1 MRSAKVLSLLLL
13 LMPALSGF
21 AQRGFNT
28 EEESAAAVSGKT
40 YAIIIGISKYKEVPS
55 LQFAHRDAQAF
66 EALLMSKA
74 GGGVPRENI
83 ELFLDENAT
92 RNNVAD
98 AISETARKAKP
109 GDRVYFF
116 FAGHGD
122 MEDLTQIENGLLLL
136 HNSPNGNYFGMKDDV
151 LELLDLKRYLSPLAQ
166 RGIEMIF
173 IVDACHSG
181 NLKGGIEGVQMTT
194 QALATSW
201 GKEYKILSCQP
212 NQLSQEGSQWGGG
225 RGLFALQLE
234 EGIKGLADRNGDH
247 SVSFAEVQ
255 QYILEKVSTFSEYKQ
270 IPLVMGDLSKP
281 LLRVD
286 TATLNQL
293 KKQKENERLTLGKVN
308 TKGSEA
314 ELVDSLPSFG
324 KDLYASFQKNVGIHR
339 LIWPRDTNAMRDY
352 RTFTNAFPRHFL
364 STTMRR
370 NLAAALN
377 QRFDSIV
384 NPMLRGE
391 TSYSS
396 KDDCYYA
403 GMELDSCLAL
413 LGEGHYMF
421 RNLKARSLFM
431 KAMSLTWAINEN
443 EYNVWMLKTVRQS
456 IDYMEESESL
466 EPHAAYTIGQL
477 GIQYALI
484 GEYEKANAKLEKY
497 LALRPNDP
505 WAKQSL
511 ADIYKGL
518 GQFAKAEPLY
528 RDLIREYPQ
537 YAYPYRSLS
546 EVLYERGNKA
556 ASREVLQA
564 LLTKGIDTMNYY
576 FMMGLWATQTGQ
588 IDSSVYWYRKCYAF
602 DPRMENVC
610 LNNIGHKLMV
620 KRSFDSSTVCFK
632 RAIELDSL
640 SPFPYFNLGCLSML
654 QQDYANAIDWW
665 ILSIEKNTTN
675 PDGYL
680 SGMSLY
686 YGKQYRDMNS
696 KAFKNFESKMRIFKL
711 EYLSYLNILY
721 IYLRVPAMLTRKD
734 NIESI
739 FQQLHRF
746 KQHDAITG
754 YHFACYQ
761 ALLGNPAAALKA
773 LEETLKKGFGDEFAL
788 RNDKDLESIQKLPAF
803 EKLMKDFFGKK

>member
-1 MRSAKVLSLLLL
+1 MRFVVVFLLIGMLL
-13 LMPALSGF
+13 PAFGQG
-21 AQRGFNT
+21 QRGFT
-28 EEESAAAVSGKT
+28 PEAESTPLVNGKT
-40 YAIIIGISKYKEVPS
+40 YAIIIGISKYKSVPS
-55 LQFAHRDAQAF
+55 LQFAHRDAQSF
-66 EALLMSKA
+66 EELLMSPA
-74 GGGVPRENI
+74 GGKVPREQI
-83 ELFLDENAT
+83 ELFLDEQAT

-98 AISETARKAKP
+98 AISETALKAKP

-122 MEDLTQIENGLLLL
+122 MEYLTKIENGLLLL

-166 RGIEMIF
+166 QGIEMIF

-181 NLKGGIEGVQMTT
+181 NLKGGIEGAQMTT
-194 QALATSW
+194 QALATAW

-234 EGIKGLADRNGDH
+234 EGLKGLADRNGDN

-255 QYILEKVSTFSEYKQ
+255 QYLLEKVSTFSEYKQ

-293 KKQKENERLTLGKVN
+293 KKQKENERLTLGQVN
-308 TKGSEA
+308 TKGSENQLA
-314 ELVDSLPSFG
+314 DSLNTFG
-324 KDLYASFQKNVGIHR
+324 KELYASFQKNLR
-339 LIWPRDTNAMRDY
+339 MQQLIWPRDTNAMRDY
-352 RTFTNAFPRHFL
+352 RTFTNAFPLHYL
-364 STTMRR
+364 GTTMRR

-384 NPMLRGE
+384 NPTLRGE
-391 TSYSS
+391 TSYSN

-443 EYNVWMLKTVRQS
+443 EYNVWMLQTVRRA
-456 IDYMEESESL
+456 IEYMEESESL
-466 EPHAAYTIGQL
+466 EPNAAYTIGQL
-477 GIQYALI
+477 GIHYSLI
-484 GEYEKANAKLEKY
+484 GEYAKANTKFEKY
-497 LALRPNDP
+497 LALRPTDF

-511 ADIYKGL
+511 ADIYKQL
-518 GQFAKAEPLY
+518 GQVAKAELLY
-528 RDLIREYPQ
+528 RDLIREYPSYSTSYQ
-537 YAYPYRSLS
+537 NLS
-546 EVLYERGNKA
+546 SVLYDQGKKA
-556 ASREVLQA
+556 ASREVLQP

-576 FMMGLWATQTGQ
+576 FIMGIWSTQAGLS
-588 IDSSVYWYRKCYAF
+588 DSSIYWYQKCYAF
-602 DPRMENVC
+602 EPRLEYIC
-610 LNNIGHKLMV
+610 LNNIGHKLME
-620 KRSFDSSTVCFK
+620 KRSFDSATVCFK

-640 SPFPYFNLGCLSML
+640 SPFPYFNLGCISML
-654 QQDYANAIDWW
+654 QQEYGTALDWW
-665 ILSIEKNTTN
+665 IASIEKNTTN

-686 YGKQYRDMNS
+686 YGKKYRDASS
-696 KAFKNFESKMRIFKL
+696 KAFKNFDKKMRVFKL

-721 IYLRVPAMLTRKD
+721 VYLRAPAMLTMNDKID
-734 NIESI
+734 LI
-739 FQQLHRF
+739 FQQLYRF

-754 YHFACYQ
+754 YHYACYRS
-761 ALLGNPAAALKA
+761 LLNDSAGALKA
-773 LEETLKKGFGDEFAL
+773 LEEALKKGFADEFAL
-788 RNDKDLESIQKLPAF
+788 RNDTDLESIQKLPAF
-803 EKLMKDFFGKK
+803 EKLMKDFFVKK